1 MEGSYL
7 AKMGLIGDFLL
18 ALIKT
23 TVLVWGALTNWAY
36 RIIHNSSEVVKAFAK
51 VWLLRFF
58 YCAHDYL
65 IRCDQRRQASM
76 KETLL

>member
-1 MEGSYL
+1 
-7 AKMGLIGDFLL
+7 MGLIGDFLL

-36 RIIHNSSEVVKAFAK
+36 RIIHNSSEVVKAYTK
-51 VWLLRFF
+51 VWLYKYFF
-58 YCAHDYL
+58 VNYDYL
-65 IRCDQRRQASM
+65 TRCDQRRQASM

>member
-58 YCAHDYL
+58 
-65 IRCDQRRQASM
+65 
-76 KETLL
+76 LLCS

>member
-1 MEGSYL
+1 MLGSHL

-36 RIIHNSSEVVKAFAK
+36 RIIHNSSEVVKAYTK
-51 VWLLRFF
+51 VWLYRLFF
-58 YCAHDYL
+58 CVHNYL
-65 IRCDQRRQASM
+65 IRCDLRRQASM

>member
-58 YCAHDYL
+58 
-65 IRCDQRRQASM
+65 
-76 KETLL
+76 LLCSVNYGPG

>member
-1 MEGSYL
+1 MGGSHL

-36 RIIHNSSEVVKAFAK
+36 RIIHNSSEVVKAYTK
-51 VWLLRFF
+51 VWLHRYSFLFLMSYVMPSHF
-58 YCAHDYL
+58 EMAIDL
-65 IRCDQRRQASM
+65 
-76 KETLL
+76 

>member
-1 MEGSYL
+1 MLGSHL

-36 RIIHNSSEVVKAFAK
+36 RIIHNSSEVVKAYTK
-51 VWLLRFF
+51 VWLYRLFF
-58 YCAHDYL
+58 CVHDYL

>member
-1 MEGSYL
+1 MGGSHL
-7 AKMGLIGDFLL
+7 AKMALIGDFLL

-58 YCAHDYL
+58 
-65 IRCDQRRQASM
+65 
-76 KETLL
+76 LLCS

>member
-1 MEGSYL
+1 MGGSYL

-58 YCAHDYL
+58 
-65 IRCDQRRQASM
+65 
-76 KETLL
+76 LLCS

>member
-1 MEGSYL
+1 
-7 AKMGLIGDFLL
+7 MGLIGDFLL

-36 RIIHNSSEVVKAFAK
+36 RIIHNSSEVVKAFTK
-51 VWLLRFF
+51 VRLCSLEFF
-58 YCAHDYL
+58 YCAHHYL

>member
-36 RIIHNSSEVVKAFAK
+36 RIIHNSSEVVKAYTK
-51 VWLLRFF
+51 VWLDRFF
-58 YCAHDYL
+58 YCVHDYF
-65 IRCDQRRQASM
+65 IRCDRRRQASR